1 MDEKLKQFTL
11 PLTQDEIVWK
21 IQSFTKGTSPKTI
34 VVPYIDNR
42 AVMNRL
48 DNCFGAENWSSSFTE
63 LKDGIKCT
71 LTINGVSKEDGADVT
86 SIEPTKGGISD
97 AMKRAATQW
106 GLGRELY
113 DYPRVFV
120 KGQQKF
126 LSDPVKKALKNIDT
140 SAPVVVIGE
149 DGSINGQAFN

>member
-1 MDEKLKQFTL
+1 MKEKLIKFTE

-21 IQSFTKGTSPKTI
+21 VQSFTKGASPKTI

-48 DNCFGAENWSSSFTE
+48 DSCFGAENWSASFSE

-71 LTINGVSKEDGADVT
+71 LTIEGVSKEDGADVT
-86 SIEPTKGGISD
+86 KIEPTKGGISD
-97 AMKRAATQW
+97 SMKRAATQW

-113 DYPRVFV
+113 DYPKVFI
-120 KGQQKF
+120 KGEHRF
-126 LSDPVKKALKNIDT
+126 LSEPIKKALKSIDT
-140 SAPVVVIGE
+140 SAPVIVIGE
-149 DGSINGQAFN
+149 NGSINGQAF